1 MQMLWCWRCKCDVPM
16 LNEEEYAETSKLYGA
31 CMKGAKEFRE
41 RFGVPLKDASIE
53 ARFKPV
59 CDRYE
64 QMTGMK
70 ETNANAIMHHRLAL
84 YGPPCRHCQ
93 KPLRSPKAKLCGSCM
108 TPVAGS

>member
-1 MQMLWCWRCKCDVPM
+1 MQTLWCWRCKRNLSM
-16 LNEEEYAETSKLYGA
+16 LDENEFAEISKTYAE

-41 RFGVPLKDASIE
+41 RFGVPLKNANVQ

-59 CDRYE
+59 CDRFE

-84 YGPPCRHCQ
+84 YGPPCEKCHR
-93 KPLRSPKAKLCGSCM
+93 PLRSPEAKLCGSCM
-108 TPVAGS
+108 APVGKE